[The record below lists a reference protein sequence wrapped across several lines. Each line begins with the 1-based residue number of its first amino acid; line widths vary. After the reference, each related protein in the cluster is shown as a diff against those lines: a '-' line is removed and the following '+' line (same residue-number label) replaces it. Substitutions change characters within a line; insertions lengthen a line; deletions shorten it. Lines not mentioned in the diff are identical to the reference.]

1 MFRRSMRV
9 MVLIVA
15 LASACAAPAPSSARN
30 PTREPQTL
38 TVFAAASLTDAFTEI
53 GRDFEAAHPGVT
65 VAFNFGGSQNL
76 RTQLELGAVADV
88 FASANQKEMEDA
100 VTAGLVVSGAAQV
113 FLTNQLIVILPPDN
127 PGRVEK
133 LEDLA
138 RTGLKLVLAAE
149 DVPVGSYSRRVL
161 EELETQFGAGFKDK
175 TLANVVSN
183 EDNVK
188 QIVAKVQLGEADAGL
203 VYGSDAVAAPELKT
217 LAIPTGFNVIA
228 QYPIAALARAPHPD
242 LAQAFVDDV
251 LSSAGQ
257 AVLKKWGFTP
267 IH

>member
-1 MFRRSMRV
+1 MFRRSIRV
-9 MVLIVA
+9 TALLVA
-15 LASACAAPAPSSARN
+15 LVSACAAPAPPSARN
-30 PTREPQTL
+30 PTPKPQTL

-88 FASANQKEMEDA
+88 FASANQKEMEGA
-100 VTAGLVVSGAAQV
+100 ETAGLVVSGTAQV
-113 FLTNQLIVILPPDN
+113 FLTNQLVVILPKDN

-138 RTGLKLVLAAE
+138 RPGLKLVLAAE
-149 DVPVGSYSRRVL
+149 DVPVGSYSRQVL

-217 LAIPTGFNVIA
+217 LAIPTEFNVIA
-228 QYPIAALARAPHPD
+228 QYPIAALARAPHLA
-242 LAQAFVDDV
+242 LAQAFVDYV

-257 AVLKKWGFTP
+257 AVLEKWGFTP

>member
-1 MFRRSMRV
+1 MFRRSIRATA
-9 MVLIVA
+9 LLVA
-15 LASACAAPAPSSARN
+15 LASACAAPAPPSARN
-30 PTREPQTL
+30 PTPKPQTL

-65 VAFNFGGSQNL
+65 VAFSFGGSQNL

-88 FASANQKEMEDA
+88 FASANQKEMEGA

-113 FLTNQLIVILPPDN
+113 FLTNQLIVILPQDN

-138 RTGLKLVLAAE
+138 RSGLKLVLAAE
-149 DVPVGSYSRRVL
+149 DVPVGSYSRQVL

-228 QYPIAALARAPHPD
+228 EYPIAALARAPHPA
-242 LAQAFVDDV
+242 LAQAFVGDV

-257 AVLKKWGFTP
+257 AVLKKWGFIP